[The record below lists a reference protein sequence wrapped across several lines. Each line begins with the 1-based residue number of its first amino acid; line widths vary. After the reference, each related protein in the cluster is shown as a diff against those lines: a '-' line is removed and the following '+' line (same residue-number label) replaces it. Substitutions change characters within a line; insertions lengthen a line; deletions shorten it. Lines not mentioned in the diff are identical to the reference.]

1 MIIIFSEKDL
11 DAYISDV
18 TRDSRRGVSLA
29 SRDTPNWSFGQSFFF
44 SGTVIT
50 TIGYGQQTPLST
62 PGRVFC
68 VIYALVGIP
77 LTLLLLS
84 VSVDKIMVPV
94 SALLACLNARL
105 GHLYSPFHI
114 R

>member
-1 MIIIFSEKDL
+1 MTQDI
-11 DAYISDV
+11 
-18 TRDSRRGVSLA
+18 RRGVSLA
-29 SRDTPNWSFGQSFFF
+29 ARDTPNWSFGQSFFF

-62 PGRVFC
+62 TGRVFC
-68 VIYALVGIP
+68 MIYALVGIP

-84 VSVDKIMVPV
+84 VSVDEILVPV
-94 SALLACLNARL
+94 SALLGCMNSRL

>member
-1 MIIIFSEKDL
+1 MKLFTDSDL
-11 DAYISDV
+11 TDYISAV
-18 TRDSRRGVSLA
+18 TRDSRRGVTLA
-29 SRDTPNWSFGQSFFF
+29 SRNTPNWSFGQSFFF

-68 VIYALVGIP
+68 MIYALVGIP
-77 LTLLLLS
+77 FTLLLLS
-84 VSVDKIMVPV
+84 VSVDKIMIPV
-94 SALLACLNARL
+94 SALLVGMNVRL